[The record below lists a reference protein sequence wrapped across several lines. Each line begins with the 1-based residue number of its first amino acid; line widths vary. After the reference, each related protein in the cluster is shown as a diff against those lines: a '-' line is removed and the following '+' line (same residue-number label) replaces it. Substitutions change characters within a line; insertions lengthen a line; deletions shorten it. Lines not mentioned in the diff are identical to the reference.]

1 LYKPGWARQRH
12 GWFLVVPSRILLVA
26 GREGMFG
33 CQIFIRHILV
43 LPVLLILVQYV
54 LNRVAVELEFFRQA
68 DVMRTSRGDS
78 GDTFPSKSTI
88 AIVGRRRDWGNP
100 CINWA

>member
-1 LYKPGWARQRH
+1 MKVIDTKSYDTTYGEEKNCSLYKPGWARQRH
-12 GWFLVVPSRILLVA
+12 GWFLVLPSRILLVA

-54 LNRVAVELEFFRQA
+54 LNRVAVEP
-68 DVMRTSRGDS
+68 V
-78 GDTFPSKSTI
+78 
-88 AIVGRRRDWGNP
+88 
-100 CINWA
+100 